1 MARRGRKES
10 RKASIL
16 RRKARVSCHGYVGIQ
31 LRAQGESILSSV
43 NQGGTAAEN
52 NEFRSSLME
61 LKMSSVKDDFFV
73 FYEVERKERKEHL
86 QR

>member
-1 MARRGRKES
+1 MRRE
-10 RKASIL
+10 
-16 RRKARVSCHGYVGIQ
+16 VSWIFAGSNAAMGSEYFP
-31 LRAQGESILSSV
+31 SV
-43 NQGGTAAEN
+43 NQGGTAAES

-86 QR
+86 ER

>member
-1 MARRGRKES
+1 MRRDVSWIFAES
-10 RKASIL
+10 NA
-16 RRKARVSCHGYVGIQ
+16 AMGPEYF
-31 LRAQGESILSSV
+31 SSV
-43 NQGGTAAEN
+43 NQGGTAAES

-86 QR
+86 EK

>member
-1 MARRGRKES
+1 MGPE
-10 RKASIL
+10 
-16 RRKARVSCHGYVGIQ
+16 YFP
-31 LRAQGESILSSV
+31 SV
-43 NQGGTAAEN
+43 NQGGPAAEN

>member
-1 MARRGRKES
+1 MGPE
-10 RKASIL
+10 
-16 RRKARVSCHGYVGIQ
+16 YF
-31 LRAQGESILSSV
+31 SSV

>member
-1 MARRGRKES
+1 MRD
-10 RKASIL
+10 
-16 RRKARVSCHGYVGIQ
+16 VSWIFAGSNAAMGPEYFP
-31 LRAQGESILSSV
+31 SV
-43 NQGGTAAEN
+43 NQGGTAAES

>member
-1 MARRGRKES
+1 M
-10 RKASIL
+10 
-16 RRKARVSCHGYVGIQ
+16 SCHGYVGIQ
-31 LRAQGESILSSV
+31 LRAQGKSILSSV
-43 NQGGTAAEN
+43 NQGGTAAES

>member
-1 MARRGRKES
+1 MGPE
-10 RKASIL
+10 
-16 RRKARVSCHGYVGIQ
+16 YFP
-31 LRAQGESILSSV
+31 SV

-61 LKMSSVKDDFFV
+61 LKMSSVKDDFSC

-86 QR
+86 ER

>member
-1 MARRGRKES
+1 MDRRGREES

-43 NQGGTAAEN
+43 NQGGTAAES

-61 LKMSSVKDDFFV
+61 LKMSSVKDDFLC

-86 QR
+86 EK

>member
-73 FYEVERKERKEHL
+73 FYEVEREERKEHL

>member
-1 MARRGRKES
+1 MRRD
-10 RKASIL
+10 
-16 RRKARVSCHGYVGIQ
+16 VSWIFVGSN
-31 LRAQGESILSSV
+31 AAMGPEYFPSV
-43 NQGGTAAEN
+43 NQGGTAAES

>member
-1 MARRGRKES
+1 MDFCRKHATMGSE
-10 RKASIL
+10 
-16 RRKARVSCHGYVGIQ
+16 YFP
-31 LRAQGESILSSV
+31 SV
-43 NQGGTAAEN
+43 NQGGTAAES

>member
-1 MARRGRKES
+1 MRRDVSWIFAES
-10 RKASIL
+10 NA
-16 RRKARVSCHGYVGIQ
+16 AMGPEYF
-31 LRAQGESILSSV
+31 SSV

>member
-1 MARRGRKES
+1 MRRDVSWIFAES
-10 RKASIL
+10 NA
-16 RRKARVSCHGYVGIQ
+16 AMGPEYF
-31 LRAQGESILSSV
+31 SSV
-43 NQGGTAAEN
+43 NQGGTAAES